1 MGRRIKE
8 GEKVVKIFGEE
19 IQVNAEIHSLEGFSS
34 HADREGIMW
43 WIKGFK
49 NKPKKIFVVHGEEE
63 ATKEISRKIEE
74 ESKIKTYI
82 PELGESL
89 SIEGESV
96 LSGGRLEVDRK
107 NKELREMEESVEK
120 LKSIFWPVL
129 QRLGHKTDHG
139 ADSEE
144 LNNFKNKLMD
154 IQKDIL
160 DLNRLITE
168 KKKEGNHKN
177 KS

>member
-1 MGRRIKE
+1 M
-8 GEKVVKIFGEE
+8 
-19 IQVNAEIHSLEGFSS
+19 
-34 HADREGIMW
+34 
-43 WIKGFK
+43 
-49 NKPKKIFVVHGEEE
+49 VHGEEE

-74 ESKIKTYI
+74 ELKIKTYV

-96 LSGGRLEVDRK
+96 LPEGRLEIDSR
-107 NKELREMEESVEK
+107 NEALREMEESVEK

-129 QRLGHKTDHG
+129 QRLGHKVDNG

-144 LNNFKNKLMD
+144 LNNFKNKLID
-154 IQKDIL
+154 IQKSIL
-160 DLNRLITE
+160 DLNMLITE
-168 KKKEGNHKN
+168 KKKEANNKN